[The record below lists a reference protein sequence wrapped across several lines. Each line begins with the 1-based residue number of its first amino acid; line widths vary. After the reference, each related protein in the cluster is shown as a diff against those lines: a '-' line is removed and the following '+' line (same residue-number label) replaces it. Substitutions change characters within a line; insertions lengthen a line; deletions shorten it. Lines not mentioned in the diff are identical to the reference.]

1 MGGNGLAREA
11 AVMNI
16 LIRPGSTER
25 RAAWVNIMQF
35 YPNAYRPRPRH
46 GRAAARWDEIPPAW
60 TNPECGGRKEDY
72 EMLEI

>member
-1 MGGNGLAREA
+1 
-11 AVMNI
+11 
-16 LIRPGSTER
+16 
-25 RAAWVNIMQF
+25 MQF